1 MITLLSPQSAA
12 HLHNYPGDHV
22 ENEKK
27 KTNRSMYSVD
37 LLCRRSL
44 CVIDTNSQKRDD
56 NSTYCKTPGAA
67 ASPGPRRP
75 PRGHTGSFSPAAPS
89 RKSSPRQPRSRWSE
103 TTAWTFRRRDAVLKR
118 QCPHIP
124 RLPVREGESF
134 FFLLLGASCFFPLLA
149 EKLWPSQSFSAGD
162 QRRHVWRRSC
172 RCSPGWKLHSCRSGL
187 FSLGHRSQNNTA

>member
-27 KTNRSMYSVD
+27 KPTAACTVWIYFAGGHFVLLIQTAKKETIIRLTVKLQEPLLLQD
-37 LLCRRSL
+37 L
-44 CVIDTNSQKRDD
+44 
-56 NSTYCKTPGAA
+56 
-67 ASPGPRRP
+67 
-75 PRGHTGSFSPAAPS
+75 
-89 RKSSPRQPRSRWSE
+89 
-103 TTAWTFRRRDAVLKR
+103 AVLLGDTQAAFR
-118 QCPHIP
+118 QQHRRANRRHDSHGVDEARQRREHFDGGTRCWSAN
-124 RLPVREGESF
+124 VRTYRGSRSERGVF